1 VSRLR
6 AARLALAALA
16 LAFAL
21 GAAFAQAQPIASPPD
36 LAEAFTREVDRRLDV
51 PLPEQARYAARL
63 ADALHEHGVTLT
75 APQTLV
81 LIDRSAFVQ
90 TAMVWWVAPQAPAA
104 FVGASPTSTGRPSG
118 FEHFETPLG
127 VFEHS
132 LANLDFRAEGT
143 LNSNGIRGYGH
154 KGMRVFDFGWVIG
167 QRGWAPG
174 EQAMRLQLHATDR
187 ERLEPRLGERASKG
201 CIRIA
206 ATLNTFI
213 DRYGVLDAAYEEA
226 MAAGR
231 EFWVL
236 RGDRTPAPWPG
247 RYLVVIESPRSERP
261 AWSPAPG
268 QSATSI
274 ASAGPLSC

>member
-1 VSRLR
+1 MSRTH

-16 LAFAL
+16 LGL
-21 GAAFAQAQPIASPPD
+21 GAALAHAQTIVSPRD
-36 LAEAFTREVDRRLDV
+36 LADAFTREVDRRLDV
-51 PLPEQARYAARL
+51 PEPEQSRYAAWFTDVLR
-63 ADALHEHGVTLT
+63 DRGVAVS
-75 APQTLV
+75 APQVLV
-81 LIDRSAFVQ
+81 LVDRSAFVQ
-90 TAMVWWVAPQAPAA
+90 SIMLWWVAPQARAT
-104 FVGASPTSTGRPSG
+104 FIGASPTSTGRPSG

-154 KGMRVFDFGWVIG
+154 KGMRVFDFGWVMG

-201 CIRIA
+201 CIRIP

-213 DRYGVLDAAYEEA
+213 DRYGLLDAAYEEA
-226 MAAGR
+226 VVAGR
-231 EFWVL
+231 GFWVL
-236 RGDRTPAPWPG
+236 RGDRTPTPWPG

-268 QSATSI
+268 ESA
-274 ASAGPLSC
+274 ASVALASPGSC

>member
-6 AARLALAALA
+6 AARLALAALT
-16 LAFAL
+16 LAFSA
-21 GAAFAQAQPIASPPD
+21 GFAQPQVIASRRD
-36 LAEAFTREVDRRLDV
+36 LAEAFAREVDRRLDV
-51 PLPEQARYAARL
+51 PPAEQARYAAWL
-63 ADALHEHGVTLT
+63 AEALREHGISVA
-75 APQTLV
+75 APQVLLLV
-81 LIDRSAFVQ
+81 DRSAFVQ
-90 TAMVWWVAPQAPAA
+90 AVMVWWVAPQATAT
-104 FVGASPTSTGRPSG
+104 FIGASPTSTGRPSG

-154 KGMRVFDFGWVIG
+154 KGMRVFDFGWVTG
-167 QRGWAPG
+167 RRGWALG
-174 EQAMRLQLHATDR
+174 EQEMRLQLHATDH

-206 ATLNTFI
+206 ATLNAFI
-213 DRYGVLDAAYEEA
+213 DRYGLLDAAYEEA

-236 RGDRTPAPWPG
+236 RSDRTPAPWAG
-247 RYLVVIESPRSERP
+247 RYLVVIESARSERP
-261 AWSPAPG
+261 AWSPVPG
-268 QSATSI
+268 EGAASI
-274 ASAGPLSC
+274 ASAGAGSC